1 MPSRPC
7 SQHNGQPIMSARR
20 IEFSVA
26 FALLMASLPAFAIV
40 LVKDGRPLAT
50 IVIAK
55 EAVDSKP
62 YKPAVGVKPEPAQKI
77 RLAADELQRY
87 IEKISG
93 AKLPIVGEDE
103 AIEGPLVL
111 VGASKKT
118 EALKLGIPSGLTPE
132 RKEEGYLIVSK
143 GDTLVLAGNDLGP
156 YQGTFYSVSEFLNRQ
171 GVRWFMPSE
180 FGEFVPKLATIAVKD
195 IEFRDKP
202 DFIVRSWH
210 GNLAP
215 ELLADDAI
223 WRLRNKLVLNFADII
238 AIPGDTS
245 LRRYMPDKEL
255 IKTHPEYFARKLDGS
270 INAVMVNLTNPDAP
284 TLVAEKIKAEIK
296 KKRATDPSFNSL
308 GVAPD
313 DGIPMDLSKETM
325 ATNQGFADL
334 VGREG
339 VVTELSVSEEWF
351 RFMNKVAGEVVQEY
365 PGFVI
370 TTNGYTNRTF
380 PPEGVKLH
388 PNLGVMFAAI
398 WADLLHSY
406 DDPKSWQQV
415 MQGQMLKRW
424 GEICPRVFVY
434 NYNFPMLVTGLTPMP
449 LTRKIARNTPL
460 MKKWGIV
467 GFEDE
472 QTFPWMAHGITSF
485 YLRAKLYWHAEDDA
499 KAILNDY
506 FDKWYGPAAKP
517 SQAYWDAIEGA
528 LESTPL
534 LGHEDRIL
542 PYVYTEKL
550 VASLEQSESE
560 AEALAKEEPY
570 KTRVRVDRL
579 ILAHLRAYLA
589 LNRAEFLGKYA
600 EAIKQA
606 DFMFKQREQ
615 LNKISGY
622 FYVPESKDPRKMY
635 FSGSYYWSLTERK
648 EHYQKL
654 LEMTTGKTGDLIVQS
669 PREVTFSLD
678 DADLGRIG
686 RWYEPGFDRSKWRMI
701 DTTTPFYLQGDGMLD
716 RRGVPYVGYMW
727 YVFPLELP
735 KSAIGKPI
743 HVYAPIVAA
752 EAWVWTNGEYT
763 GHRPYSEAYIRPL
776 PMEFDVTKQVKAGK
790 NVIGVRVSTSLSRI
804 QVAEGFQGP
813 LFLYSPK
820 GEASPPTRRK
830 NSAKRSSPSVVFI
843 K

>member
-1 MPSRPC
+1 MKKEYLAV
-7 SQHNGQPIMSARR
+7 I
-20 IEFSVA
+20 V
-26 FALLMASLPAFAIV
+26 LLAAWLPASAV
-40 LVKDGRPLAT
+40 TLVKDGKPVAT
-50 IVIAK
+50 IVISKAAFDAK
-55 EAVDSKP
+55 P
-62 YKPAVGVKPEPAQKI
+62 FKPAVGIAGEPNGKV
-77 RLAADELQRY
+77 RLAAEDLQRY
-87 IEKISG
+87 VEKITG
-93 AKLPIVGEDE
+93 AKLEIVSDDQPTKG
-103 AIEGPLVL
+103 AVVL
-111 VGASKKT
+111 VGASAKT
-118 EALKLGIPSGLTPE
+118 EPLKLNIPAGLKPE
-132 RKEEGYLIVSK
+132 RKEEGYLIYAK
-143 GDTLVLAGNDLGP
+143 GDTLVLAGNNDGP
-156 YQGTFYSVSEFLNRQ
+156 YLGTYYAVAEFLNRQ

-180 FGEFVPKLATIAVKD
+180 FGEVLPKKTATLEVKD
-195 IEFRDKP
+195 MEFRDKP
-202 DFIVRSWH
+202 DFMVRCWN

-215 ELLADDAI
+215 ELHADDALFRI
-223 WRLRNKLVLNFADII
+223 RNKLCLSHNDFI
-238 AIPGDTS
+238 AIPGDS
-245 LRRYMPDKEL
+245 YLRQYLPDKEL
-255 IKTHPEYFARKLDGS
+255 LKTHPEYFARKLDGS
-270 INAVMVNLTNPDAP
+270 IDETMVNLTNPEVP
-284 TLVAEKIKAEIK
+284 KLVAQKVKARIVAERK
-296 KKRATDPSFNSL
+296 QDPTFNSL
-308 GVAPD
+308 GFAPD

-351 RFMNKVAGEVVQEY
+351 RFMNKVAEEVVKEY
-365 PGFVI
+365 PEFIV

-485 YLRAKLYWHAEDDA
+485 YLRAKLYWHAGDDA

-517 SQAYWDAIEGA
+517 SQAYWDAIEDA

-542 PYVYTEKL
+542 PYVYTDKL
-550 VASLEQSESE
+550 VASLEKSERE
-560 AEALAKEEPY
+560 AEDLAKEEPY
-570 KTRVRVDRL
+570 QTRVRVDRL
-579 ILAHLRAYLA
+579 ILEHLKGYLA
-589 LNRAEFLGKYA
+589 MNRAEFSGQYA

-606 DFMFKQREQ
+606 DSMFKQREQ
-615 LNKISGY
+615 LNKISG
-622 FYVPESKDPRKMY
+622 FFSMPESKDPAKMY
-635 FSGSYYWSLTERK
+635 FSGSYYWNLTQRK
-648 EHYQKL
+648 EQYQKL
-654 LEMTTGKTGDLIVQS
+654 LDMTTGKTGEMVVQS

-686 RWYEPGFDRSKWRMI
+686 RWYDPGFDRSKWRTI
-701 DTTTPFYLQGDGMLD
+701 DTTAPFYIQGDGMLD
-716 RRGVPYVGYMW
+716 KRGVPYVGYLW
-727 YVFPLELP
+727 YVFELDVP
-735 KSAIGKPI
+735 KSAMGKPI
-743 HVYAPIVAA
+743 HVYAPIVVT

-763 GHRPYSEAYIRPL
+763 GHRPYSESYIRPL

-820 GEASPPTRRK
+820 GEAAPPK
-830 NSAKRSSPSVVFI
+830 
-843 K
+843 